1 MKTLFIEMCMI
12 IVNRLDLIFSLRIRE
27 ATSQWWMMDCLWIW
41 KRNVQSVRY
50 TYYSISIDHFW
61 VIITKKRHN

>member
-50 TYYSISIDHFW
+50 TYYSI
-61 VIITKKRHN
+61 